1 MLFPFNFFP
10 VLFKRQRQRI

>member
-1 MLFPFNFFP
+1 MLFPLNFFP